1 MNAPITT
8 IPATSRQRAN
18 VVMLTK
24 IAASLAVT
32 TLLAACGS
40 SVPLTETR
48 TPAAQLPIV
57 GTRLAASPLVTGV
70 FNCEMGNR
78 VDIEADV
85 NNDVRLVWKGTKYT
99 MTPVSTTTGAVRFEN
114 QSSGLVW
121 IQIPAKSMLLNTRQG
136 AQLANE
142 CRVR

>member
-1 MNAPITT
+1 M
-8 IPATSRQRAN
+8 
-18 VVMLTK
+18 TK
-24 IAASLAVT
+24 IAAILALT
-32 TLLAACGS
+32 TLLASCGS

-48 TPAAQLPIV
+48 TPAEQLPIV
-57 GTRLAASPLVTGV
+57 GARLAAPVLTAGA
-70 FNCEMGNR
+70 FNCDMGNR
-78 VDIEADV
+78 VDIEADA
-85 NNDVRLVWKGTKYT
+85 NNDVRLTWKGTKYA